1 MSRVEDVTPDE
12 AWDRTS
18 EPKYAEAM
26 AVAQETLNAA
36 LGRPDSRVVSALRR
50 PTQKPS
56 GVEAIEGVTESGSGV
71 PCFTSPSCL
80 SRL

>member
-36 LGRPDSRVVSALRR
+36 LGRPDSRKCPAAPDPL
-50 PTQKPS
+50 KPS

>member
-50 PTQKPS
+50 PTH
-56 GVEAIEGVTESGSGV
+56 
-71 PCFTSPSCL
+71 
-80 SRL
+80 